1 MSRVFD
7 LFPRLRDLRI
17 QPATYQGRRGV
28 VLQDPLRLTDQ
39 MIFVPGDLAA
49 ALMFMDGQHTLEQIR
64 HTVAVRFGLQVPPQ
78 ALKQLVQALDKA
90 FMLDN
95 GRFRNAYQQALEQY
109 RQATHRPL
117 VHGGEVY
124 PVEPEDLAQR
134 FDAYR
139 VRVDEW
145 PETPAA
151 PLAGVVTPHID
162 YERGGAVYA
171 VTWFPAAEQVK
182 QVERIVVLGTD
193 HNGDPGTMTL
203 TRQHYATPYGVLPTD
218 REAVDLLARAWGEDE
233 AFEHEL
239 HHRGEHSIELAL
251 VWAHHVREGQPV
263 EVVPVLVGSFAHYL
277 ETGRVPWED
286 PRLESFL
293 DALRAV
299 VDEKP
304 TLVVA
309 AVDLAHVGPAFGDP
323 SPWGLEERARLKRED
338 QRLMDAISQG
348 DPFAFFQ
355 AVAEVQDRFRICG
368 FPPLYLYL
376 RLLEG
381 RPATITRYELC
392 PADPEFGSIV
402 SICGAWTW
410 KER

>member
-28 VLQDPLRLTDQ
+28 VLQDPLRLSQHTL
-39 MIFVPGDLAA
+39 FVPGELAA
-49 ALMFMDGQHTLEQIR
+49 ALMFMDGQHTLDQIR
-64 HTVAVRFGLQVPPQ
+64 HTVAVRFGLQVPLQ

-109 RQATHRPL
+109 RRAAHRPL

-124 PVEPEDLAQR
+124 PIEVEALAQR

-139 VRVDEW
+139 SRVDNW
-145 PETPAA
+145 PKPPE
-151 PLAGVVTPHID
+151 GVLVGLVSPHID

-171 VTWFPAAEQVK
+171 ATWFPVAEQVK

-193 HNGDPGTMTL
+193 HNGEPGTLTL
-203 TRQHYATPYGVLPTD
+203 TRQHYATPYGVLPTAQD
-218 REAVDLLARAWGEDE
+218 AVDLLARAWGEDA

-251 VWAHHVREGQPV
+251 VWAHHVREGSPV
-263 EVVPVLVGSFAHYL
+263 EVVPVLIGSFAHYL
-277 ETGRVPWED
+277 ETQRVPWED

-293 DALRAV
+293 DALRTV
-299 VDEKP
+299 VEEKS

-323 SPWGLEERARLKRED
+323 APWGLAERARLKQED
-338 QRLMDAISQG
+338 RRLMDAIARG
-348 DPFAFFQ
+348 DAKALFRAIAQ
-355 AVAEVQDRFRICG
+355 VEDRFRICG
-368 FPPLYLYL
+368 FSPLYLYL

-381 RPATITRYELC
+381 VPATITRYELC
-392 PADPEFGSIV
+392 PADAEFGSLV
-402 SICGAWTW
+402 SICGAWTYH
-410 KER
+410 E